1 MKADRDK
8 VDIFASILNV
18 ANGGATKRQI
28 IFKSYLSSLQL
39 VKYINILCD
48 RDLLTPEHGDIRV
61 IYKTTDRGLA
71 FLQIYNQINEL
82 IEGNDS
88 SMVVKS
94 NK

>member
-1 MKADRDK
+1 M
-8 VDIFASILNV
+8 DIFASILNV

-28 IFKSYLSSLQL
+28 IFKSYLSSIQL
-39 VKYINILCD
+39 VKYINVLCVG
-48 RDLLTPEHGDIRV
+48 DLLAPEHGDIRV

>member
-8 VDIFASILNV
+8 IDIFASILNV

-28 IFKSYLSSLQL
+28 IFKSYLASIQL
-39 VKYINILCD
+39 IKYINVLCD
-48 RDLLTPEHGDIRV
+48 RGLLAPEYGEIRV

-88 SMVVKS
+88 NMVVESK
-94 NK
+94 K

>member
-1 MKADRDK
+1 M
-8 VDIFASILNV
+8 DIFASILNV

-28 IFKSYLSSLQL
+28 IFKAYLSSIQL
-39 VKYINILCD
+39 VKYINVLCD
-48 RDLLTPEHGDIRV
+48 RNLLAPGHGDIRV